1 MQNKAQYIKPDS
13 MRLIFSN
20 KESDPYL
27 AFELFGRPGKPC
39 YKKNT
44 SILWF
49 NFFITS
55 GF

>member
-27 AFELFGRPGKPC
+27 AFELFGRPGLNQLVRFLLSLRP
-39 YKKNT
+39 
-44 SILWF
+44 
-49 NFFITS
+49 
-55 GF
+55 